1 MPCVICGQWTPCPI
15 WETISGN
22 GWPYTRITEAD
33 KDSWVMGMYVDHQLI
48 MWNIVCPVCRQQF
61 SGQYINT
68 LQCQIPSRE
77 PSGLLAPSPASPN
90 DETDWECID

>member
-22 GWPYTRITEAD
+22 GRPCTRITEAD
-33 KDSWVMGMYVDHQLI
+33 RDSWVMGMCVDHQLI
-48 MWNIVCPVCRQQF
+48 MWNIVCPACWWQF
-61 SGQYINT
+61 SGQYINI